1 MQALPL
7 PDSLIK
13 LIARIEAAGFTAYAV
28 GGCVRDALLGR
39 PIHDWDVT
47 TSATPEQIK
56 SIFADCRTID
66 TGIQHGTVTVLFMGD
81 SYEITVFRVDGS
93 YTDGRHPDA
102 VRFSSSLKED
112 LARRDFTV
120 NAMAYSPS
128 EGIVDLFSGREDI
141 KNQIIRAVGDPT
153 MRFTEDALRILRAL
167 RFSSTL
173 GFSIEPL
180 TAKAMTALAH
190 RLSLVSGERIMV
202 EISKALLGKNASP
215 VFSSFYTVASSA
227 WHDLKDETR
236 YAQNV
241 ALLDRLPFDL
251 EIRLAALFLGIEQA
265 KEPKFFLSLR
275 FSRDIARRASNLIK
289 EAASILPST
298 PYEEKKLLGAYG
310 IDFCRQLTSLWT
322 AIYPDKKDSL
332 AATLSRMSAWHSES
346 TCVSVAQ
353 LAVKGKDLEGLGIQG
368 VHLGNW
374 LKQLLEEVMQGHV
387 SNEKQ
392 QLIAYVQSALS
403 KK

>member
-13 LIARIEAAGFTAYAV
+13 LIARIETAGFTAYAV

-56 SIFADCRTID
+56 AIFADCRTID

-120 NAMAYSPS
+120 NAMAYSPA

-167 RFSSTL
+167 RFSATL
-173 GFSIEPL
+173 GFAIEPL

-227 WHDLKDETR
+227 WHDLKDEAR

-275 FSRDIARRASNLIK
+275 FSRDIARGASNLIK
-289 EAASILPST
+289 EAERSLPLT
-298 PYEEKKLLGAYG
+298 DYEAKILLGTYG
-310 IDFCRQLTSLWT
+310 IAFCEKLVSLWM
-322 AIYPDKKDSL
+322 AIYPDQKDSL

-353 LAVKGKDLEGLGIQG
+353 LAVKGKDLEALGIQG

-374 LKQLLEEVMQGHV
+374 LKQLLEEVMQGHLL
-387 SNEKQ
+387 NEKE

-403 KK
+403 KE